1 MESVARAGDRGRFF
15 ERRCMMPLRI
25 VFVVLVCAQLLAGC
39 IFVPDREGRG
49 RHEEHEHHDEY
60 RR

>member
-1 MESVARAGDRGRFF
+1 MQW
-15 ERRCMMPLRI
+15 RI

-39 IFVPDREGRG
+39 IFVPEREGRG